1 MRFVDL
7 LSETL
12 HSLTSN
18 KVRSGLTIL
27 GIVVGIASV
36 IAMLAIG
43 TGSQASIESSI
54 QAAGSNVLTVSS
66 SSGGDG
72 PSARMA
78 DGASQTLTREDAAA
92 LAQIELISGV
102 APQSSG
108 QGQLVART
116 ANASA
121 QLIGVTAEYQ
131 TVKNLELANGAFITA
146 RDDEKY
152 AQVVV
157 LGSTLATDLFGTD
170 IDPVGQTVRSGN
182 MLLTVV
188 GVLAEKGTSGFTNT
202 DSSAILPLSTVQR
215 YVTGSDKLSTITLTV
230 SDETQMTAAEGF
242 VTDTL
247 LTRHGITDS
256 AAADFRIQNMADI
269 LATVSTVT
277 GTFTA
282 LLAAIASISLL
293 VGGIGIMNMMLTT
306 VTERTREIGLRK
318 AIGADDNV
326 ISSQFLAESIILTLV
341 GGIIGILAGWGIALI
356 AANLLNMQAI
366 ISLNSIGLAVGVCAF
381 IGVVFGYY
389 PARRAAAMS
398 PIEALRY
405 Q

>member
-66 SSGGDG
+66 SSGGSDG
-72 PSARMA
+72 PGARMA

-92 LAQIELISGV
+92 IAQIELISGV
-102 APQSSG
+102 APQASG

-131 TVKNLELANGAFITA
+131 AVKNLELANGAFITA

-202 DSSAILPLSTVQR
+202 DSSASRSRSP
-215 YVTGSDKLSTITLTV
+215 
-230 SDETQMTAAEGF
+230 
-242 VTDTL
+242 
-247 LTRHGITDS
+247 TR
-256 AAADFRIQNMADI
+256 
-269 LATVSTVT
+269 
-277 GTFTA
+277 
-282 LLAAIASISLL
+282 
-293 VGGIGIMNMMLTT
+293 
-306 VTERTREIGLRK
+306 
-318 AIGADDNV
+318 
-326 ISSQFLAESIILTLV
+326 
-341 GGIIGILAGWGIALI
+341 
-356 AANLLNMQAI
+356 
-366 ISLNSIGLAVGVCAF
+366 
-381 IGVVFGYY
+381 
-389 PARRAAAMS
+389 RR
-398 PIEALRY
+398 
-405 Q
+405 